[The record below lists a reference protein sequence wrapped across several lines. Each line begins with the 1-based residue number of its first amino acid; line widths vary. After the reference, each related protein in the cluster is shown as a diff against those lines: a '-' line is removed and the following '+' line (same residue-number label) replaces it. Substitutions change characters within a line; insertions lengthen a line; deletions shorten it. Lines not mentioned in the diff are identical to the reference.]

1 MRSLN
6 SCSFIGNLGQDPD
19 LRYMPNGEAVCKI
32 SLACNES
39 YKDKNGQLV
48 ERVEWIRLVAFGKR
62 AEVICEYMRRGS
74 RAYFQ
79 GRMKTSSYEK
89 EGVKHYSTDVV
100 VEDFLML
107 DSKDSKPG
115 GASDYPAAGQGPG
128 SQHRSS
134 APAGFDDFQDDIPF

>member
-6 SCSFIGNLGQDPD
+6 QCSFIGNLGQDPE
-19 LRYMPNGEAVCKI
+19 LRYMPSGEAVCKV

-39 YKDKNGQLV
+39 YKDKNGQMV
-48 ERVEWIRLVAFGKR
+48 ERVEWIRLVAFGRR
-62 AEVICEYMRRGS
+62 AEVISEYLRKGS
-74 RAYFQ
+74 KAYIK

-89 EGVKHYSTDVV
+89 DGVKHYSTDVV
-100 VEDFLML
+100 VEDMLML

-128 SQHRSS
+128 RQQPSS
-134 APAGFDDFQDDIPF
+134 TGSDIDTFDDDIPF